1 MEMYWEGP
9 KYKDRHNAG
18 LFLAEKL
25 EPYHLQR
32 PIILAIPNGGVAVAV
47 PIAKALACPLH
58 LIVVRKL
65 QIPDSPEAGFG
76 SVASDG
82 SLHLNE
88 PLVRRLRITE
98 ETISQQKE
106 RALETIR
113 TRLDRYGPAAA
124 FPDLQDATA
133 ILVDDGL
140 ASGLTMEA
148 AVRVV
153 RKHQPAAIVVA
164 APTSSMSAHRRISPL
179 VDRVIC
185 PDLSRL
191 PIFAVAD
198 AYEHWRDLNDEEVI
212 AMIQDGT

>member
-32 PIILAIPNGGVAVAV
+32 PIILAIPNGGVAVAL

-133 ILVDDGL
+133 ILVD
-140 ASGLTMEA
+140 
-148 AVRVV
+148 
-153 RKHQPAAIVVA
+153 
-164 APTSSMSAHRRISPL
+164 TSSMSAHRRISPL